1 MQHSEE
7 TPIITEHARERCAQ
21 MGISTKVAKRIWQ
34 QRTLVRGQS
43 THDNLIVKSADVPGY
58 VIVVDEHGWGE
69 EGQRPVVVTVLF
81 DVVEDVVRDGA
92 SYRVVS

>member
-1 MQHSEE
+1 MTSTEE
-7 TPIITEHARERCAQ
+7 TPIITDHARVRCAQ

-34 QRTLVRGQS
+34 QRTLVRGQA
-43 THDNLIVKSADVPGY
+43 THDNLIVKSAEVPGY

-69 EGQRPVVVTVLF
+69 ADQRPVVVTVLF
-81 DVVEDVVRDGA
+81 DTQEDVVRDGA